1 MGIKA
6 TKKELSLFTT
16 NFSLT
21 YFILFIFLTL
31 LMMFMDSRYDYLKQ
45 IRKDFS
51 FITNPLIVLTNDSI
65 NFFVDF
71 QSLSKSKAL
80 LEEEINQLNI
90 QIDNL
95 SIENQIKNFLVAE
108 NDSLRKETLLSKKY
122 SPKKTYSAEIIR
134 PTIRGRAQII
144 TVNKGKKDGIRQG
157 MPVVNRLGL
166 VGQIYSTYDQTS
178 EVVPL
183 LSKKFAVNALQDNG
197 QNHAIIYGDTEF
209 LVIPFFPASIDVT
222 PGDTFVTSGLDN
234 VYPSGINIG
243 KVVEISPEDK
253 QFNKIL
259 LKPATFS
266 SQFSLITILDY

>member
-1 MGIKA
+1 
-6 TKKELSLFTT
+6 
-16 NFSLT
+16 
-21 YFILFIFLTL
+21 
-31 LMMFMDSRYDYLKQ
+31 MFMDSRHDYLKQ

-51 FITNPLIVLTNDSI
+51 FITSPLITLTNDSI
-65 NFFVDF
+65 NFFANF

-90 QIDNL
+90 QVDSL
-95 SIENQIKNFLVAE
+95 SIENQIRNFLVTE
-108 NDSLRKETLLSKKY
+108 NDNLRKITLLSKKY
-122 SPKKTYSAEIIR
+122 SPKNTYPAEIIR
-134 PTIRGRAQII
+134 PTIRGRTQII
-144 TVNKGKKDGIRQG
+144 TVNKGEKDGIRQG

-166 VGQIYSTYDQTS
+166 VGQIYSTFDQTS

-183 LSKKFAVNALQDNG
+183 LSKKFAVNALQNNG

-209 LVIPFFPASIDVT
+209 LVIPFFPASIDIA
-222 PGDTFVTSGLDN
+222 PGDTFVTSGLDK

-243 KVVEISPEDK
+243 TVVDISPEDK

>member
-1 MGIKA
+1 MAIKVS
-6 TKKELSLFTT
+6 KKELSLFTT
-16 NFSLT
+16 NFSLN
-21 YFILFIFLTL
+21 YFIFFILLSL
-31 LMMFMDSRYDYLKQ
+31 LMMFMDSRHNYLKQ
-45 IRKDFS
+45 LRKDFS
-51 FITNPLIVLTNDSI
+51 FITSPLITLTNDSI
-65 NFFVDF
+65 NFFANF

-90 QIDNL
+90 QVDSL
-95 SIENQIKNFLVAE
+95 SIENQMKNYLVTE
-108 NDSLRKETLLSKKY
+108 NDNLRKITLLSKKY
-122 SPKKTYSAEIIR
+122 SPKKTYPAEIIS
-134 PTIRGRAQII
+134 PTIRGRAQIV
-144 TVNKGKKDGIRQG
+144 TVSKGKKDGIRQG

-197 QNHAIIYGDTEF
+197 QNHVIIYGDAEF
-209 LVIPFFPASIDVT
+209 LVIPFFPASIDVSL
-222 PGDTFVTSGLDN
+222 GDVFMTSGLDK

-243 KVVEISPEDK
+243 KVVDVSPEDK

>member
-1 MGIKA
+1 MAIKVS
-6 TKKELSLFTT
+6 KKELSLFTT
-16 NFSLT
+16 NFSLS
-21 YFILFIFLTL
+21 YFILFIFLAV

-51 FITNPLIVLTNDSI
+51 FITSPLIILTNDSI
-65 NFFVDF
+65 NFFANF

-90 QIDNL
+90 QIDSL
-95 SIENQIKNFLVAE
+95 SIENQIRNFLVTE
-108 NDSLRKETLLSKKY
+108 NDNLRKITLLSKKY
-122 SPKKTYSAEIIR
+122 SPKNTYPAEIIR

-144 TVNKGKKDGIRQG
+144 TINKGEKDGIRQG

-178 EVVPL
+178 EIVPL

-197 QNHAIIYGDTEF
+197 QNHAIIYGDTKF
-209 LVIPFFPASIDVT
+209 LVIPYFPASIDVS
-222 PGDTFVTSGLDN
+222 PGDVFVTSGLDK

-243 KVVEISPEDK
+243 KVVDVSSEDK

>member
-1 MGIKA
+1 MAIKVS
-6 TKKELSLFTT
+6 KKELSLFTT

-21 YFILFIFLTL
+21 YFILFILLAL
-31 LMMFMDSRYDYLKQ
+31 LMMFMDSRHDYLKQ

-51 FITNPLIVLTNDSI
+51 FITSPLITLTNDSI
-65 NFFVDF
+65 NFFANF

-90 QIDNL
+90 QVDSL
-95 SIENQIKNFLVAE
+95 SIENQMKNYLVTE
-108 NDSLRKETLLSKKY
+108 NDNLRKIMLLSKKY
-122 SPKKTYSAEIIR
+122 SPKNTYPAEIIS

-209 LVIPFFPASIDVT
+209 LVIPFFPASIDVS
-222 PGDTFVTSGLDN
+222 PGDIFVTSGLDK

-243 KVVEISPEDK
+243 KVVDVSPEDK

>member
-1 MGIKA
+1 MAIKVS
-6 TKKELSLFTT
+6 KKELSLFTT

-21 YFILFIFLTL
+21 YFILFILLAL

-51 FITNPLIVLTNDSI
+51 FITSPLITLTNDSI
-65 NFFVDF
+65 NFFANF
-71 QSLSKSKAL
+71 KSLSKSKAL

-90 QIDNL
+90 QLDSL
-95 SIENQIKNFLVAE
+95 SIENQMKNYLVTE
-108 NDSLRKETLLSKKY
+108 NDNLRKKMHLSNKY
-122 SPKKTYSAEIIR
+122 SPKKTYSAEIIS
-134 PTIRGRAQII
+134 PTIRGKAQII

-197 QNHAIIYGDTEF
+197 QNHVIIYGDAEF
-209 LVIPFFPASIDVT
+209 LVIPFFPASIDVSL
-222 PGDTFVTSGLDN
+222 GDVFMTSGLDK

-243 KVVEISPEDK
+243 KVVDISPEDK

>member
-1 MGIKA
+1 MAIKVS
-6 TKKELSLFTT
+6 KKELSLFTT
-16 NFSLT
+16 NFSLS
-21 YFILFIFLTL
+21 YFILFILIAL

-51 FITNPLIVLTNDSI
+51 FITSPLITLTNDSI
-65 NFFVDF
+65 NFFANF

-90 QIDNL
+90 QVDSL
-95 SIENQIKNFLVAE
+95 SIENQMKNYLVTE
-108 NDSLRKETLLSKKY
+108 NDNLRKKMHLSKKY
-122 SPKKTYSAEIIR
+122 SPKNTYPAEIIR

-183 LSKKFAVNALQDNG
+183 LSKKFAVNALQNNG

-209 LVIPFFPASIDVT
+209 LVIPFFPASIDVS
-222 PGDTFVTSGLDN
+222 PGDVFVTSGLDK

-243 KVVEISPEDK
+243 KVVDVSSEDK

>member
-1 MGIKA
+1 MAIKVS
-6 TKKELSLFTT
+6 KKELSLFTT

-21 YFILFIFLTL
+21 YFILFILLTL
-31 LMMFMDSRYDYLKQ
+31 LMIFMDSRHNYLKQ

-51 FITNPLIVLTNDSI
+51 FITSPLITLTNDSI
-65 NFFVDF
+65 NFFANF

-90 QIDNL
+90 QVDSL
-95 SIENQIKNFLVAE
+95 SIENQMKNYLVTE
-108 NDSLRKETLLSKKY
+108 NDNLRKITLLSKKY
-122 SPKKTYSAEIIR
+122 SPKKTYPAEIIR
-134 PTIRGRAQII
+134 PTIRGRTQTI
-144 TVNKGKKDGIRQG
+144 TVNKGEKHGIRQG

-166 VGQIYSTYDQTS
+166 VGQIYSAYDQTS

-197 QNHAIIYGDTEF
+197 QNHVIIYGDTEF
-209 LVIPFFPASIDVT
+209 LVIPFFPASIDVS

-243 KVVEISPEDK
+243 TVVDVSPEDK

>member
-1 MGIKA
+1 MAIKVS
-6 TKKELSLFTT
+6 KKELSLFTT
-16 NFSLT
+16 NFSLS
-21 YFILFIFLTL
+21 YFILFILIAL

-51 FITNPLIVLTNDSI
+51 FITSPLITLTNDSI
-65 NFFVDF
+65 NFFVNF

-90 QIDNL
+90 QVDSL
-95 SIENQIKNFLVAE
+95 SIENQMKNYLVTE
-108 NDSLRKETLLSKKY
+108 NDNFRKKMHLSKKY
-122 SPKKTYSAEIIR
+122 SPKNTYPAEIIR

-183 LSKKFAVNALQDNG
+183 LSKKFAVNALQNNG

-209 LVIPFFPASIDVT
+209 LVIPFFPASIDVS
-222 PGDTFVTSGLDN
+222 PGDVFVTSGLDK

-243 KVVEISPEDK
+243 KVVDVSSEDK

>member
-1 MGIKA
+1 MAIKVS
-6 TKKELSLFTT
+6 KKELSLFTT
-16 NFSLT
+16 NFSLS
-21 YFILFIFLTL
+21 YFILFILIAL

-51 FITNPLIVLTNDSI
+51 FITSPLITLTNDSI
-65 NFFVDF
+65 NFFANF

-90 QIDNL
+90 QVDSL
-95 SIENQIKNFLVAE
+95 SIENQMKNYLVTE
-108 NDSLRKETLLSKKY
+108 NDNLRKITLLSKKY
-122 SPKKTYSAEIIR
+122 SPKKTYPAEIIS
-134 PTIRGRAQII
+134 PTIRGRAQIV
-144 TVNKGKKDGIRQG
+144 TVNKGKKHGIRQG

-166 VGQIYSTYDQTS
+166 VGQIYSTYDHTS

-197 QNHAIIYGDTEF
+197 QNHVIIYGDTEF
-209 LVIPFFPASIDVT
+209 LVIPFFPASIEVS
-222 PGDTFVTSGLDN
+222 PGDIFVTSGLDN
-234 VYPSGINIG
+234 LYPSGINIG
-243 KVVEISPEDK
+243 KVVDVSSEDK

>member
-1 MGIKA
+1 MAIKVS
-6 TKKELSLFTT
+6 KKELSLFTT
-16 NFSLT
+16 NFSLS
-21 YFILFIFLTL
+21 YFILFILIAL

-51 FITNPLIVLTNDSI
+51 FITSPLITLTNDSI
-65 NFFVDF
+65 NFFANF

-90 QIDNL
+90 QVDSL
-95 SIENQIKNFLVAE
+95 SIENQMKNYLVTE
-108 NDSLRKETLLSKKY
+108 NDNLRKITLLSKKY
-122 SPKKTYSAEIIR
+122 SPKKTYPAEIIS
-134 PTIRGRAQII
+134 PTIRGRAHIV

-183 LSKKFAVNALQDNG
+183 LSKKFAVNALQNNG

-209 LVIPFFPASIDVT
+209 LVIPFFPASIDVS
-222 PGDTFVTSGLDN
+222 PGDVFVTSGLDK

-243 KVVEISPEDK
+243 KVVDVSSEDK

>member
-122 SPKKTYSAEIIR
+122 SPKKTYPAEIIR

-243 KVVEISPEDK
+243 KVVEVSPEDK

>member
-1 MGIKA
+1 MAIKVS
-6 TKKELSLFTT
+6 KKELSLFTT
-16 NFSLT
+16 NFSLP
-21 YFILFIFLTL
+21 YFILFILLAL
-31 LMMFMDSRYDYLKQ
+31 LMMFMDSRHDYLKQ

-51 FITNPLIVLTNDSI
+51 FITSPLITLTNDSI
-65 NFFVDF
+65 NFFANF

-90 QIDNL
+90 QVDSL
-95 SIENQIKNFLVAE
+95 SIENQMKNYLVTE
-108 NDSLRKETLLSKKY
+108 NDNLRKKMHLSKKY
-122 SPKKTYSAEIIR
+122 SPKNTYPAEIIR

-183 LSKKFAVNALQDNG
+183 LSKKFAVNALQNNG

-209 LVIPFFPASIDVT
+209 LVIPFFPASIDVS
-222 PGDTFVTSGLDN
+222 PGDVFVTSGLDK

-243 KVVEISPEDK
+243 KVVDVSSEDK

>member
-1 MGIKA
+1 MA
-6 TKKELSLFTT
+6 TKVSKKELSLFTN

-21 YFILFIFLTL
+21 YFILFIFLTVL
-31 LMMFMDSRYDYLKQ
+31 IMFMDSRYEYLKQ
-45 IRKDFS
+45 IRKDIS
-51 FITNPLIVLTNDSI
+51 FITSPLIILTNDSI
-65 NFFVDF
+65 NFFANF

-90 QIDNL
+90 QVDSL
-95 SIENQIKNFLVAE
+95 SIENQIRNFLVAE
-108 NDSLRKETLLSKKY
+108 NDNLRKITLLSKKY
-122 SPKKTYSAEIIR
+122 SPKKTYPAEIIR

-144 TVNKGKKDGIRQG
+144 TINKGKKDGIRQG

-166 VGQIYSTYDQTS
+166 VGQIYSTYEQTS

-197 QNHAIIYGDTEF
+197 QNHAIIYGDTKF
-209 LVIPFFPASIDVT
+209 LVIPFFPASVDVS

-243 KVVEISPEDK
+243 KVVEVSREDK

-259 LKPATFS
+259 LQPATFS

>member
-1 MGIKA
+1 MAIKVS
-6 TKKELSLFTT
+6 KKELSLFTT
-16 NFSLT
+16 NFSLS
-21 YFILFIFLTL
+21 YFILFILIAL

-51 FITNPLIVLTNDSI
+51 FITSPLITLTNDSI
-65 NFFVDF
+65 NFFANF

-90 QIDNL
+90 QVDSL
-95 SIENQIKNFLVAE
+95 SIENQMKNYLVTE
-108 NDSLRKETLLSKKY
+108 NDNLRKKMHLSKKY
-122 SPKKTYSAEIIR
+122 SPKNTYPAEIIR

-166 VGQIYSTYDQTS
+166 VGQIYSTYDRTS

-183 LSKKFAVNALQDNG
+183 LSKKFAVNALQNNG

-209 LVIPFFPASIDVT
+209 LVIPFFPASIDVS
-222 PGDTFVTSGLDN
+222 PGDVFVTSGLDK

-243 KVVEISPEDK
+243 KVVDVSSEDK

>member
-1 MGIKA
+1 
-6 TKKELSLFTT
+6 
-16 NFSLT
+16 
-21 YFILFIFLTL
+21 
-31 LMMFMDSRYDYLKQ
+31 MFMDSRHDYLKQ

-51 FITNPLIVLTNDSI
+51 FITSPLITLTNDSI
-65 NFFVDF
+65 NFFANF

-90 QIDNL
+90 QVDSL
-95 SIENQIKNFLVAE
+95 SIENQMKNYLVTE
-108 NDSLRKETLLSKKY
+108 NDNLRKKMHLSKKY
-122 SPKKTYSAEIIR
+122 SPKKTYSAEIIS
-134 PTIRGRAQII
+134 PTIRGKAQII

-197 QNHAIIYGDTEF
+197 QNHVIIYGDTEF
-209 LVIPFFPASIDVT
+209 LVIPFFPASIDVSL
-222 PGDTFVTSGLDN
+222 GDVFMTSGLDK

-243 KVVEISPEDK
+243 KVVDVSPEDK

>member
-1 MGIKA
+1 MAIKVS
-6 TKKELSLFTT
+6 KKELSLFTT
-16 NFSLT
+16 NFSLS
-21 YFILFIFLTL
+21 YFILFILIAL

-51 FITNPLIVLTNDSI
+51 FITSPLIILTNDSI
-65 NFFVDF
+65 NFFANF

-90 QIDNL
+90 QVDSL
-95 SIENQIKNFLVAE
+95 SIENQMKNYLVTE
-108 NDSLRKETLLSKKY
+108 NDNLRKITLLSKKY
-122 SPKKTYSAEIIR
+122 SPKKTYPAEIIS

-183 LSKKFAVNALQDNG
+183 LSKKFAVNALQNNG

-209 LVIPFFPASIDVT
+209 LVIPFFPASIDVS
-222 PGDTFVTSGLDN
+222 PGDVFVTSGLDK

-243 KVVEISPEDK
+243 KVVDVSSEDK

>member
-1 MGIKA
+1 MAIKVS
-6 TKKELSLFTT
+6 KKELSLFTT

-21 YFILFIFLTL
+21 YFILFILLAL
-31 LMMFMDSRYDYLKQ
+31 LMMFMDSRHDYLKQ

-51 FITNPLIVLTNDSI
+51 FITSPLITLTNDSI
-65 NFFVDF
+65 NFFANF

-90 QIDNL
+90 QVDSL
-95 SIENQIKNFLVAE
+95 SIENQMKNYLVTE
-108 NDSLRKETLLSKKY
+108 NDNLRKITLLSKKY
-122 SPKKTYSAEIIR
+122 SPKKTYPAEIIS
-134 PTIRGRAQII
+134 PTIRGRTQIV

-183 LSKKFAVNALQDNG
+183 LSKKFAVNALQNNG

-209 LVIPFFPASIDVT
+209 LVIPFFPASIDVS
-222 PGDTFVTSGLDN
+222 PGDVFVTSGLDK

-243 KVVEISPEDK
+243 KVVDVSSEDK

>member
-1 MGIKA
+1 MTIKVS
-6 TKKELSLFTT
+6 KKELSLFTT
-16 NFSLT
+16 NFSLP
-21 YFILFIFLTL
+21 FFIFFVFLTV
-31 LMMFMDSRYDYLKQ
+31 LMMFMDSRYEYLKQ

-51 FITNPLIVLTNDSI
+51 FITAPLIILTNDSI
-65 NFFVDF
+65 NFFANF

-90 QIDNL
+90 KVDNL

-108 NDSLRKETLLSKKY
+108 NDNLRKIALLSKKY
-122 SPKKTYSAEIIR
+122 SPKKTYPAQIVR
-134 PTIRGRAQII
+134 PTMRGRAQII
-144 TVNKGKKDGIRQG
+144 TINKGKKDGIRQG

-178 EVVPL
+178 EVIPL

-197 QNHAIIYGDTEF
+197 QNNAIIYGDTEF
-209 LVIPFFPASIDVT
+209 LVIPYFPSSIDVS

-243 KVVEISPEDK
+243 KVVEVSPEDK

-266 SQFSLITILDY
+266 NQFSLITILDY

>member
-1 MGIKA
+1 MAIKVF
-6 TKKELSLFTT
+6 KKELSLFTT
-16 NFSLT
+16 NFSLP
-21 YFILFIFLTL
+21 FFIFFVFLTV
-31 LMMFMDSRYDYLKQ
+31 LMMFMDSRYEYLKQ

-51 FITNPLIVLTNDSI
+51 FITAPLIILTNDSI
-65 NFFVDF
+65 NFFANF

-108 NDSLRKETLLSKKY
+108 NDNLRKIALLSKKY
-122 SPKKTYSAEIIR
+122 SPKKTYPAQIIS
-134 PTIRGRAQII
+134 PTMRGRAQII
-144 TVNKGKKDGIRQG
+144 TINKGKKDGIRQG

-166 VGQIYSTYDQTS
+166 VGQIYSTYAQTS
-178 EVVPL
+178 EVIPL

-197 QNHAIIYGDTEF
+197 QNNAIIYGDTEF
-209 LVIPFFPASIDVT
+209 LVIPYFPSSIDVS

-243 KVVEISPEDK
+243 KVVEVSPEDK

-266 SQFSLITILDY
+266 NQFSLITILDY

>member
-1 MGIKA
+1 MAIKVS
-6 TKKELSLFTT
+6 KKELSLFTT

-21 YFILFIFLTL
+21 YFILFVLLAL
-31 LMMFMDSRYDYLKQ
+31 LMMFMASRYEYLKQ

-51 FITNPLIVLTNDSI
+51 FITSPLIILTNDSI
-65 NFFVDF
+65 NFFANF
-71 QSLSKSKAL
+71 KSLSKSKAL

-90 QIDNL
+90 QVDSL
-95 SIENQIKNFLVAE
+95 SIENQIRNFLVTE
-108 NDSLRKETLLSKKY
+108 NDNLRKITLLSKKY
-122 SPKKTYSAEIIR
+122 SPKKTYPAEIIR

-178 EVVPL
+178 EVFPL

-209 LVIPFFPASIDVT
+209 LVIPFFPASIDVS

-243 KVVEISPEDK
+243 RVIDVSQEDK

-266 SQFSLITILDY
+266 NQFSLITILDY

>member
-1 MGIKA
+1 MTIKVS
-6 TKKELSLFTT
+6 KKELSLFTT
-16 NFSLT
+16 NFSLP
-21 YFILFIFLTL
+21 FFIFFVFLTV
-31 LMMFMDSRYDYLKQ
+31 LMMFMDSRYEYLKQ

-51 FITNPLIVLTNDSI
+51 FITAPLIILTNDSI
-65 NFFVDF
+65 NFFANF

-108 NDSLRKETLLSKKY
+108 NDNLRKIALLSKKY
-122 SPKKTYSAEIIR
+122 SPKKTYPAQIIS
-134 PTIRGRAQII
+134 PTMRGRAQII
-144 TVNKGKKDGIRQG
+144 TINKGKKDGIRQG

-178 EVVPL
+178 EVIPL

-197 QNHAIIYGDTEF
+197 QNNAIIYGDTEF
-209 LVIPFFPASIDVT
+209 LVIPYFPSSIDVS

-243 KVVEISPEDK
+243 KVVEVSPEDK

-266 SQFSLITILDY
+266 NQFSLITILDY

>member
-1 MGIKA
+1 
-6 TKKELSLFTT
+6 
-16 NFSLT
+16 
-21 YFILFIFLTL
+21 
-31 LMMFMDSRYDYLKQ
+31 MFMDSRYDYLKQ

-51 FITNPLIVLTNDSI
+51 FITSPLITLTNDSI
-65 NFFVDF
+65 NFFANF

-90 QIDNL
+90 QIDSL
-95 SIENQIKNFLVAE
+95 SIENQIRNFLVTE
-108 NDSLRKETLLSKKY
+108 NDNLRKITLLSKKY
-122 SPKKTYSAEIIR
+122 SPKNTYPAEIIR

-144 TVNKGKKDGIRQG
+144 TINKGEKDGIRQG

-178 EVVPL
+178 EIVPL

-197 QNHAIIYGDTEF
+197 QNHAIIYGDTKF
-209 LVIPFFPASIDVT
+209 LVIPYFPASIDVS

-243 KVVEISPEDK
+243 KVVEVSPEDK

-266 SQFSLITILDY
+266 NQFSLITILDY

>member
-1 MGIKA
+1 
-6 TKKELSLFTT
+6 
-16 NFSLT
+16 
-21 YFILFIFLTL
+21 
-31 LMMFMDSRYDYLKQ
+31 MFMDSRYDYLKQ

-51 FITNPLIVLTNDSI
+51 FITSPLITLTNDSI
-65 NFFVDF
+65 NFFANF
-71 QSLSKSKAL
+71 KSLSKSKAL

-90 QIDNL
+90 HVDSL
-95 SIENQIKNFLVAE
+95 SIENQMKNYLVTE
-108 NDSLRKETLLSKKY
+108 NDNLRKKMHLSKKY

-134 PTIRGRAQII
+134 PTIRGKAQII

-197 QNHAIIYGDTEF
+197 QNHVIIYGDAEF
-209 LVIPFFPASIDVT
+209 LVIPFFPASIDVSL
-222 PGDTFVTSGLDN
+222 GDVFMTSGLDK

-243 KVVEISPEDK
+243 KVVDISPEDK

>member
-6 TKKELSLFTT
+6 TKKGLSLFTT

-21 YFILFIFLTL
+21 YFIFFIFLTL

-122 SPKKTYSAEIIR
+122 SPKKTYPAEIIR
-134 PTIRGRAQII
+134 PTIRGRTQII

-166 VGQIYSTYDQTS
+166 IGQIYSTYDQTS
-178 EVVPL
+178 AVLPL

>member
-1 MGIKA
+1 MAIKVS
-6 TKKELSLFTT
+6 KKELSLFTT

-21 YFILFIFLTL
+21 YFILFIFLAL
-31 LMMFMDSRYDYLKQ
+31 LMMFMDSRHDYLKQ

-51 FITNPLIVLTNDSI
+51 FITSPLITLTNDSI
-65 NFFVDF
+65 NFFANF

-90 QIDNL
+90 QVDSL
-95 SIENQIKNFLVAE
+95 SIENQMKNYLVTE
-108 NDSLRKETLLSKKY
+108 NDNLRKKMHLSKKY
-122 SPKKTYSAEIIR
+122 SPKNTYPAEIIR

-144 TVNKGKKDGIRQG
+144 TVNKGEKDGIRQG

-183 LSKKFAVNALQDNG
+183 LSKKFAVNALQNNG

-209 LVIPFFPASIDVT
+209 LVIPFFPASIDVS
-222 PGDTFVTSGLDN
+222 PGDVFVTSGLDK

-243 KVVEISPEDK
+243 KVVDVSSEDK

>member
-1 MGIKA
+1 MAIKVS
-6 TKKELSLFTT
+6 KKELSLFTT
-16 NFSLT
+16 NFSLS
-21 YFILFIFLTL
+21 YFILFILIAL

-51 FITNPLIVLTNDSI
+51 FITSPLITLTNDSI
-65 NFFVDF
+65 NFFANF

-90 QIDNL
+90 QVDSL
-95 SIENQIKNFLVAE
+95 SIENQIRNFLVTE
-108 NDSLRKETLLSKKY
+108 NDNLRKITLLSKKY
-122 SPKKTYSAEIIR
+122 SPKNTYPAEIIR

-144 TVNKGKKDGIRQG
+144 TINKGEKDGIRQG

-178 EVVPL
+178 EIVPL
-183 LSKKFAVNALQDNG
+183 LSKKFAVNALQNNG

-209 LVIPFFPASIDVT
+209 LVIPFFPASIDVS
-222 PGDTFVTSGLDN
+222 PGDVFVTSGLDK

-243 KVVEISPEDK
+243 KVVDVSSEDK

>member
-1 MGIKA
+1 MAIKVS
-6 TKKELSLFTT
+6 KKELSLFTT
-16 NFSLT
+16 NFSLP
-21 YFILFIFLTL
+21 YFILFILLAL

-51 FITNPLIVLTNDSI
+51 FITSPLITLTNDSI
-65 NFFVDF
+65 NFFANF
-71 QSLSKSKAL
+71 KSLSKSKAL

-90 QIDNL
+90 HVDSL
-95 SIENQIKNFLVAE
+95 SIENQMKNYLVTE
-108 NDSLRKETLLSKKY
+108 NDNLRKKMHLSNKY
-122 SPKKTYSAEIIR
+122 SPKKTYSAEIIS
-134 PTIRGRAQII
+134 PTIRGKAQII

-197 QNHAIIYGDTEF
+197 QNHVIIYGDAEF
-209 LVIPFFPASIDVT
+209 LVIPFFPASIDVSL
-222 PGDTFVTSGLDN
+222 GDVFMTSGLDK

-243 KVVEISPEDK
+243 KVVDISPEDK

>member
-1 MGIKA
+1 MAIKV

-21 YFILFIFLTL
+21 YFILFLLLTL
-31 LMMFMDSRYDYLKQ
+31 LMMFIDSRYDYLKQ
-45 IRKDFS
+45 IRKDLS
-51 FITNPLIVLTNDSI
+51 FITSPLIILTNNSI
-65 NFFVDF
+65 NFFNNF
-71 QSLSKSKAL
+71 QGLSKSKAL

-90 QIDNL
+90 QIDSL
-95 SIENQIKNFLVAE
+95 SVENQIRNFLVIE
-108 NDSLRKETLLSKKY
+108 NDNLRKTTLLSKKL
-122 SPKKTYSAEIIR
+122 SPKKTYPAEIIS
-134 PTIRGRAQII
+134 PTIRGRTQII
-144 TVNKGKKDGIRQG
+144 TVNKGEKNGIRQG

-166 VGQIYSTYDQTS
+166 VGQIYSTYNQTS

-197 QNHAIIYGDTEF
+197 QNHAIIYGDAEF
-209 LVIPFFPASIDVT
+209 LVIPFFPSSIDVS
-222 PGDTFVTSGLDN
+222 PGDTFVTSGLDK
-234 VYPSGINIG
+234 VYPSGIKIG
-243 KVVEISPEDK
+243 EVVDVSPEDK

>member
-1 MGIKA
+1 MTIKVS
-6 TKKELSLFTT
+6 KKELSLFTT
-16 NFSLT
+16 NFSLP
-21 YFILFIFLTL
+21 FFIFFVFLTV
-31 LMMFMDSRYDYLKQ
+31 LMMFMDSRYEYLKQ

-51 FITNPLIVLTNDSI
+51 FITAPLIILTNDSI
-65 NFFVDF
+65 NFFANF

-108 NDSLRKETLLSKKY
+108 NDNLRKVALLSKKY
-122 SPKKTYSAEIIR
+122 SPKKTYPAQIIR
-134 PTIRGRAQII
+134 PTMRGRAQII
-144 TVNKGKKDGIRQG
+144 TINKGKKDGIRQG

-178 EVVPL
+178 EVIPL

-197 QNHAIIYGDTEF
+197 QNNAIIYGDTEF
-209 LVIPFFPASIDVT
+209 LVIPYFPSSIDVS

-243 KVVEISPEDK
+243 KVVEVSPEDK

-266 SQFSLITILDY
+266 NQFSLITILDY

>member
-1 MGIKA
+1 MAIKVS
-6 TKKELSLFTT
+6 KKELSLFTT

-21 YFILFIFLTL
+21 YFILFILLAL
-31 LMMFMDSRYDYLKQ
+31 LMMFMDSRHDYLKQ

-51 FITNPLIVLTNDSI
+51 FITSPLITLTNDSI
-65 NFFVDF
+65 NFFANF

-90 QIDNL
+90 QVDSL
-95 SIENQIKNFLVAE
+95 SIENQMKNYLVTE
-108 NDSLRKETLLSKKY
+108 NDNLRKITLLSKKY
-122 SPKKTYSAEIIR
+122 SPKKTYPAEIIR

-144 TVNKGKKDGIRQG
+144 TINKGEKDGVRQG

-178 EVVPL
+178 EVIPL
-183 LSKKFAVNALQDNG
+183 LSKKFAVSALQDNG
-197 QNHAIIYGDTEF
+197 QNHAIIYGDTDF
-209 LVIPFFPASIDVT
+209 LVIPYFPASIDIS

-243 KVVEISPEDK
+243 KVVEVSPEDK

-266 SQFSLITILDY
+266 NQFSLITILDY

>member
-1 MGIKA
+1 MA
-6 TKKELSLFTT
+6 TKVSKKELSLFTN

-21 YFILFIFLTL
+21 YFILFIFLAVL
-31 LMMFMDSRYDYLKQ
+31 IMFMDSRYEYLKQ

-51 FITNPLIVLTNDSI
+51 FITSPLITLTNDSI
-65 NFFVDF
+65 NFFANF

-80 LEEEINQLNI
+80 LEEEINQLNV
-90 QIDNL
+90 QINSL
-95 SIENQIKNFLVAE
+95 SIENQIRNFLVTE
-108 NDSLRKETLLSKKY
+108 NDNLRKITLLSEKY
-122 SPKKTYSAEIIR
+122 SPKKTYPAQIIR
-134 PTIRGRAQII
+134 PTMRGRAQII
-144 TVNKGKKDGIRQG
+144 TINKGKKDGIRQG

-166 VGQIYSTYDQTS
+166 VGQIYSTYAQTS
-178 EVVPL
+178 EVIPL

-197 QNHAIIYGDTEF
+197 QNNAIIYGDTEF
-209 LVIPFFPASIDVT
+209 LVIPYFPSSIDVS

-243 KVVEISPEDK
+243 KVVEVSPEDK

>member
-1 MGIKA
+1 MAIKVS
-6 TKKELSLFTT
+6 KKELSLFTT

-21 YFILFIFLTL
+21 YFILFVFLAL
-31 LMMFMDSRYDYLKQ
+31 LIMFMDSRYEYLKQ
-45 IRKDFS
+45 IRKDIS
-51 FITNPLIVLTNDSI
+51 FITSPLIILTNDSI
-65 NFFVDF
+65 NFFANF

-90 QIDNL
+90 QVDSL
-95 SIENQIKNFLVAE
+95 SIENQMKNYLVTE
-108 NDSLRKETLLSKKY
+108 NDNLRKKMHLSKKY
-122 SPKKTYSAEIIR
+122 SPKNTYPAEIIR

-183 LSKKFAVNALQDNG
+183 LSKKFAVNALQNNG

-209 LVIPFFPASIDVT
+209 LVIPFFPASIDVS
-222 PGDTFVTSGLDN
+222 PGDVFVTSGLDK

-243 KVVEISPEDK
+243 KVVDVSSEDK

>member
-1 MGIKA
+1 
-6 TKKELSLFTT
+6 
-16 NFSLT
+16 
-21 YFILFIFLTL
+21 
-31 LMMFMDSRYDYLKQ
+31 MFMDSRHDYLKQ

-51 FITNPLIVLTNDSI
+51 FISSPLITLTNDSI
-65 NFFVDF
+65 NFFANF

-90 QIDNL
+90 QVDSL
-95 SIENQIKNFLVAE
+95 SIENQMKNYLVTE
-108 NDSLRKETLLSKKY
+108 NDNLRKKMHLSKKY
-122 SPKKTYSAEIIR
+122 SPKKNYSAEIIR

-144 TVNKGKKDGIRQG
+144 TINKGEKDGIRQG

-183 LSKKFAVNALQDNG
+183 LSKKFAVNALQNNG

-209 LVIPFFPASIDVT
+209 LVIPFFPASIDVSL
-222 PGDTFVTSGLDN
+222 GDVFMTSGLDK

-243 KVVEISPEDK
+243 KVVDVSPEDK

>member
-1 MGIKA
+1 MAIKVS
-6 TKKELSLFTT
+6 KKELSLFTT
-16 NFSLT
+16 NFSLS
-21 YFILFIFLTL
+21 YFILFILIAL

-51 FITNPLIVLTNDSI
+51 FITSPLITLTNDSI
-65 NFFVDF
+65 NFFANF

-90 QIDNL
+90 QVDSL
-95 SIENQIKNFLVAE
+95 SIENQMKNYLVTE
-108 NDSLRKETLLSKKY
+108 NDNLRKKMNLSKKY
-122 SPKKTYSAEIIR
+122 SPKNTYPAEIIR

-183 LSKKFAVNALQDNG
+183 LSKKFAVNALQNNG

-209 LVIPFFPASIDVT
+209 LVIPFFPASINVS
-222 PGDTFVTSGLDN
+222 PGDVFVTSGLDK

-243 KVVEISPEDK
+243 KVVDVSSEDK

>member
-1 MGIKA
+1 MAIKVS
-6 TKKELSLFTT
+6 KKELSLFTT

-21 YFILFIFLTL
+21 YFILFILLAL
-31 LMMFMDSRYDYLKQ
+31 LMMFMDSRHDYLKQ

-51 FITNPLIVLTNDSI
+51 FITSPLITLTNDSI
-65 NFFVDF
+65 NFFANF

-80 LEEEINQLNI
+80 LEAEINQLNI
-90 QIDNL
+90 QVDSL
-95 SIENQIKNFLVAE
+95 SIENQMKNYLVTE
-108 NDSLRKETLLSKKY
+108 NDNLRKITLLSKKY
-122 SPKKTYSAEIIR
+122 SPKKTYPAEIIS

-197 QNHAIIYGDTEF
+197 QNHVIIYGDTEF
-209 LVIPFFPASIDVT
+209 LVIPFFPASIEVS
-222 PGDTFVTSGLDN
+222 PGDIFVTSGLDN
-234 VYPSGINIG
+234 LYPSGINIG
-243 KVVEISPEDK
+243 KVVDVSSEDK